1 MVLKKV
7 HPGSYLGVSGS
18 TGRSSGP
25 HLHYEMQ
32 KNGVPINPMPFLK
45 SQAKGG
51 GQNKAASK
59 WRGDIQRAAKK
70 NES

>member
-1 MVLKKV
+1 MKCK
-7 HPGSYLGVSGS
+7 
-18 TGRSSGP
+18 
-25 HLHYEMQ
+25 